1 MLDYQSLQHIFLIAM
16 PSMDDPFFSQSVV
29 YLWEYNEKGAAG
41 IVINKPTNM
50 NLGQLLEQLD
60 IGTENSRA
68 IHFPVLQG
76 GPVLPGQGF
85 IIRRWESKDSNDEA
99 IVEIT
104 VSSAKE
110 DLIDLAEGKGLE
122 DSLVALGCAEWQP
135 GQLDQELIR
144 NDWLI
149 APFKE
154 STLFGDQKELMNG
167 EMVPALKW
175 YSAAASAGIDLK
187 RLSTYVGHS

>member
-1 MLDYQSLQHIFLIAM
+1 MLNYQSLQHIFLIAM
-16 PSMDDPFFSQSVV
+16 PSMDDPFFSQAVV
-29 YLWEYNEKGAAG
+29 YLWEFNEKGAAG
-41 IVINKPTNM
+41 IVINKPMNL
-50 NLGQLLEQLD
+50 NLGQLLEQIEID
-60 IGTENSRA
+60 TQNSRA
-68 IHFPVLQG
+68 TNFPVLQG
-76 GPVLPGQGF
+76 GPVLPDQGF
-85 IIRRWESKDSNDEA
+85 IIRRWESKDIHDES

-104 VSSAKE
+104 VSSSKE
-110 DLIDLAEGKGLE
+110 DLIDLAEGKGLD

-135 GQLDQELIR
+135 GQLDQELAK

-154 STLFGDQKELMNG
+154 STLFGDLKELMSG